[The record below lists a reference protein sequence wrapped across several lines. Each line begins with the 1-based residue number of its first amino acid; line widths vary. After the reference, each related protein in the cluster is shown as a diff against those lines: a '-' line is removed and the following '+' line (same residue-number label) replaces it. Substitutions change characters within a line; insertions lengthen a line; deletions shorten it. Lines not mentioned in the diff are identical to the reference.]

1 MMWKIIALKFVVIK
15 NNELSLIMYF
25 CNELY
30 ELVAKKNIYR
40 LSFYIKQ

>member
-1 MMWKIIALKFVVIK
+1 MMWKIIVLKFVVIK

-30 ELVAKKNIYR
+30 ELVAKKIFTD
-40 LSFYIKQ
+40 LVFI